1 MDKHLRSVVEKRVAR
16 TAEALTRN
24 NMEVHCL
31 ESRKDVIP
39 ALTSL
44 LRQGEVVAHGGS
56 MTLAQCSVP
65 EWLKTVPVTYLDR
78 DMPGLSP
85 ADRQEMMRRALL
97 SDTYLTS
104 VNAIL
109 EEGAL
114 YLVDGNGNRAAA
126 MLYGPRRV
134 IVVAGVNKIV
144 SSLSEAVARVRT
156 IACPANVAL
165 LERPTWCRKQGHCIA
180 FDHPDG
186 GKIAGCGRESICND
200 FVLLRNQTIPGRIQ
214 ILLVMEDLGY

>member
-1 MDKHLRSVVEKRVAR
+1 MV
-16 TAEALTRN
+16 
-24 NMEVHCL
+24 
-31 ESRKDVIP
+31 
-39 ALTSL
+39 
-44 LRQGEVVAHGGS
+44 
-56 MTLAQCSVP
+56 
-65 EWLKTVPVTYLDR
+65 
-78 DMPGLSP
+78 
-85 ADRQEMMRRALL
+85 RRALL

-144 SSLSEAVARVRT
+144 SSLSEAVDRVRT
-156 IACPANVAL
+156 IACPANVAR

-186 GKIAGCGRESICND
+186 GKIVGCGRESICND